1 MLPPDCKTEQKD
13 IDDVNKN
20 MLKESIIDD
29 LSGLFKIFG
38 DNTKSGYCG
47 HWIRWMVRWCVGGLS
62 EALNMTNS
70 AISHQLRILKDA
82 DLIKGR
88 REGKCIYY
96 SLCDEHVSTI
106 LKMAL
111 EHRSEGTE

>member
-1 MLPPDCKTEQKD
+1 MLPSDCKTKQKD
-13 IDDVNKN
+13 IDDVNKS
-20 MLKESIIDD
+20 MLNENTIED
-29 LSGLFKIFG
+29 LSRLFKIFG
-38 DNTKSGYCG
+38 DNTRLRIL
-47 HWIRWMVRWCVGGLS
+47 WALDTVDEMCVCGLS

-88 REGKCIYY
+88 REGKSIYY

-106 LKMAL
+106 LEMAL
-111 EHRSEGTE
+111 EHRSEGME

>member
-13 IDDVNKN
+13 IDDVNKS
-20 MLKESIIDD
+20 MLKENVIDD
-29 LSGLFKIFG
+29 ISGLFKVFG
-38 DNTKSGYCG
+38 DNTRLRIL
-47 HWIRWMVRWCVGGLS
+47 WALDTVDEMCVCGLS
-62 EALNMTNS
+62 ESLNMTNS

-106 LKMAL
+106 LEMAL
-111 EHRSEGTE
+111 EHRSEGME